1 MDVLIGYIY
10 FCCLYILIKN
20 ILNWVAVLS
29 AVIIVVTS
37 GTISKGK
44 LYYFLG
50 FNFSEN
56 SWKCTIQST
65 LKEYPKRR
73 NFHRKKVLWIL
84 KILV

>member
-1 MDVLIGYIY
+1 M
-10 FCCLYILIKN
+10 
-20 ILNWVAVLS
+20 AVLS
-29 AVIIVVTS
+29 AVIIMATS

-50 FNFSEN
+50 FYFSEN

-73 NFHRKKVLWIL
+73 NFHRKKVL
-84 KILV
+84 

>member
-1 MDVLIGYIY
+1 M
-10 FCCLYILIKN
+10 
-20 ILNWVAVLS
+20 AVLS
-29 AVIIVVTS
+29 AVIIMATS

-50 FNFSEN
+50 FYFSEN

-73 NFHRKKVLWIL
+73 NFTERKFCKFW
-84 KILV
+84 KF